1 MFAQHTRR
9 NDPQPNNLCSIGKK
23 LFYRKMENRFFV
35 PAVAESIY
43 ILFPSTT
50 HPATGTVLSTKYKL
64 SLSVLFQTNFASNQS
79 LSYVFLVCQSWF
91 CPIKHLQ
98 TFLLLSEQDMISR
111 LKRHVPYETSHKQ
124 DNNFKNWQVLV
135 PCNSLKRTL
144 HLMATIDK
152 LQIQS
157 SNVEK
162 S

>member
-1 MFAQHTRR
+1 MIPNQTISAQ
-9 NDPQPNNLCSIGKK
+9 QGKK
-23 LFYRKMENRFFV
+23 SFFLQKNGKQIFC
-35 PAVAESIY
+35 PSSIY
-43 ILFPSTT
+43 ILFPPTT

-79 LSYVFLVCQSWF
+79 LSLDVFLVCQSWL